1 MAATPSERLRE
12 NATKVASTLVTG
24 LWLTAMFTGQEWWLA
39 ALFIGYF
46 VVVPIVALLFG
57 DEDDVSE
64 WWDDNW
70 GDGDWSGGDW
80 SGTWTGEKDE
90 DEPAESNNRDALE
103 TLRERYA
110 RGELTDEQFER
121 KLERLLDTETLE
133 NVEDRAKRERERLRE

>member
-1 MAATPSERLRE
+1 MAATPGERLRE

-24 LWLTAMFTGQEWWLA
+24 LWLVAMFTGQDWWLA
-39 ALFIGYF
+39 ALFVGYF

-57 DEDDVSE
+57 DEDDISE
-64 WWDDNW
+64 WWDDGDDADW
-70 GDGDWSGGDW
+70 GGA
-80 SGTWTGEKDE
+80 WTGEESEDE
-90 DEPAESNNRDALE
+90 SEPAEPNNRDALE

-133 NVEDRAKRERERLRE
+133 SVEDRAKRERERLRE